1 MLSFLK
7 ILNLILIR
15 RSALDDGG
23 GKKFSG
29 GKKKRTLSKVL
40 FAFWQ
45 TRS

>member
-15 RSALDDGG
+15 RSALGDGG

-29 GKKKRTLSKVL
+29 GKKRTLSKVL

-45 TRS
+45 TCS